1 MEKLNAHTGNTH
13 DGKNKSAANGL
24 CQVENGDDSAGQFL
38 DNRPEAIQMRRLQSL
53 INKSKIK
60 PPGNNVL
67 LQRQGR
73 VKPLLQL
80 KDHMFVNHASTLY
93 QPIQRIKEA
102 VGYSWGAEDIAL
114 PGGFVPALPGGVR
127 RAIAGEYANSG
138 SKTAAKDEESKDEVG
153 KKALSSMQKI
163 IEMMV
168 DQLGREE
175 MKGLK
180 EMITIGLSFAYD
192 EKIDEL
198 GLFLP
203 AENKIKIG
211 PTSFARG
218 IPVVYSTLRHELIH
232 AGQYYNDYGYLK
244 DSEAGKISPDV
255 KADETYS
262 VSGKKN
268 DKSIQIVRKCISEI
282 EAHVWE
288 INNYLS
294 TGVGADH
301 VEATANKLR
310 SYIYWASNTKGLTKT
325 ETTWRN
331 TSITELKDD
340 ITKAKEIY
348 NEVTGK
354 DFDKIDP
361 KTEPQ

>member
-1 MEKLNAHTGNTH
+1 
-13 DGKNKSAANGL
+13 
-24 CQVENGDDSAGQFL
+24 
-38 DNRPEAIQMRRLQSL
+38 
-53 INKSKIK
+53 
-60 PPGNNVL
+60 
-67 LQRQGR
+67 
-73 VKPLLQL
+73 
-80 KDHMFVNHASTLY
+80 
-93 QPIQRIKEA
+93 
-102 VGYSWGAEDIAL
+102 
-114 PGGFVPALPGGVR
+114 
-127 RAIAGEYANSG
+127 
-138 SKTAAKDEESKDEVG
+138 
-153 KKALSSMQKI
+153 
-163 IEMMV
+163 
-168 DQLGREE
+168 